1 MKFNELITE
10 NENVKLLD
18 LLSKEENEI
27 LQNINAKVKFANK
40 PFIKVK
46 SKPELTKRMR
56 DTQKGVIINKD
67 KNGNINIAFEK
78 QGTDVIQYFTIKDN
92 KPIGMSQADTVSWVV
107 KNKIKPGEYY
117 FSSQTWELK

>member
-1 MKFNELITE
+1 MKFKELITE
-10 NENVKLLD
+10 DEKVKLLD

-46 SKPELTKRMR
+46 SKPELTKLMR
-56 DTQKGVIINKD
+56 NAQKGIIINKD

-78 QGTDVIQYFTIKDN
+78 QGTDLIQYFTIKDN
-92 KPIGMSQADTVSWVV
+92 KAIGMSQADTAAWVV

-117 FSSQTWELK
+117 FSSQSWEMK